1 MSVKMTRNQLF
12 LLFLISVL
20 LLLTFFVILPFV
32 EYVIAAG
39 ILAYVLYPVHSR
51 LRRRVGSRISAILLL
66 IGSLIAIILPVAYI
80 SWVFMQNLR
89 QLSQGRTGLDVVA
102 IEARLSDLAGI
113 EIDVSTGLTNMAQQI
128 VTILFGGTSEIVAGT
143 FKASLGIGLSVFL
156 VYYMLLE
163 GPDFVEWL
171 SELLPLSDR
180 VATELFEQIDATT
193 WGVVIAEIS
202 VAVAQAILGGIAL
215 WFVGIPNV
223 VFWTFVMAVF
233 ALLPIVG
240 AFMIWGPAAM
250 YLMLI
255 EQVVPGL
262 FLLVWGLTVV
272 SFFDNYARPIVI
284 DTRAHI
290 NPAVI
295 LVGVLG
301 GIYAIGFT
309 GLFVGPV
316 LIGVLVS
323 TLEIF
328 RTEFDSM

>member
-1 MSVKMTRNQLF
+1 MSVRITRNQVF
-12 LLFLISVL
+12 LLLLISVL
-20 LLLTFFVILPFV
+20 LLLTFVVILPFV
-32 EYVIAAG
+32 EYVIAAA
-39 ILAYVLYPVHSR
+39 ILAYVLHPLHSR
-51 LRRRVGSRISAILLL
+51 LRRRVGSRVSAILLL
-66 IGSLIAIILPVAYI
+66 IGSLVAIILPVAYI

-89 QLSQGRTGLDVVA
+89 QISQGESGLDVMT
-102 IEARLSDLAGI
+102 IESRLTELSGV
-113 EIDVSTGLTNMAQQI
+113 EIDVSTGLTTMAEQI
-128 VTILFGGTSEIVAGT
+128 VVILFGGTSEIVAGT
-143 FKASLGIGLSVFL
+143 FKATLGIALSVFL

-163 GPDFVEWL
+163 GPAFVEWL
-171 SELLPLSDR
+171 RQLIPLSDR
-180 VATELFEQIDATT
+180 VTDELFEKIDATT

-215 WFVGIPNV
+215 WFAGIPNV

-240 AFMIWGPAAM
+240 AFMVWGPAAF
-250 YLMLI
+250 YLLLI
-255 EQVVPGL
+255 DQVVPGL
-262 FLLVWGLTVV
+262 FLFVWGLTVV

-328 RTEFDSM
+328 RTEFDTI

>member
-1 MSVKMTRNQLF
+1 MSVRMTRNQLF
-12 LLFLISVL
+12 LLLLISIL
-20 LLLTFFVILPFV
+20 LLLTFIVILPFM

-39 ILAYVLYPVHSR
+39 VLAYVLHPVHSR
-51 LRRRVGSRISAILLL
+51 LRRRVGERISTVLLL
-66 IGSLIAIILPVAYI
+66 LSSLIAIILPVAYI

-89 QLSQGRTGLDVVA
+89 QIARGQSGLDVDA
-102 IEARLSDLAGI
+102 IELQLSAMLGV
-113 EIDVSTGLTNMAQQI
+113 EVDVSTGLTTMAQQL
-128 VTILFGGTSEIVAGT
+128 VVILFGGTSEIVAGT
-143 FKASLGIGLSVFL
+143 FKATLGIALAVFL

-163 GPDFVEWL
+163 GEMFVTWL
-171 SELLPLSDR
+171 RDLIPLSDR
-180 VATELFEQIDATT
+180 VTNELFEKIDATT

-202 VAVAQAILGGIAL
+202 VAIAQAILGGIAL
-215 WFVGIPNV
+215 WFVGIPNP

-240 AFMIWGPAAM
+240 AFVIWGPAAL
-250 YLMLI
+250 YLIAI
-255 EQVVPGL
+255 EQTVPGIFL
-262 FLLVWGLTVV
+262 FVWGLTVV

-284 DTRAHI
+284 DQRAHI

-301 GIYAIGFT
+301 GLYAIGFT

-328 RTEFDSM
+328 RTEFDTM